1 MEKKLNLAN
10 IMLLLPATF
19 LLISSA
25 SSNIEQSQLFYEE
38 ETFNNL
44 NYFKIYDTS
53 SKIEKSSNY
62 YEVKYKFEFATIN
75 TSYRLLFTYLDGD
88 NNEVIYDKEI
98 NINDYITSTNKIYEL
113 DVKIPLT
120 SLNDFIK
127 FNFTLANSSKIAN
140 IHI

>member
-1 MEKKLNLAN
+1 MGKKLNLAN

-88 NNEVIYDKEI
+88 NNEIIYDKEI
-98 NINDYITSTNKIYEL
+98 NIN
-113 DVKIPLT
+113 VKLATI
-120 SLNDFIK
+120 SIIK
-127 FNFTLANSSKIAN
+127 VEFK
-140 IHI
+140 

>member
-44 NYFKIYDTS
+44 NYLKIYDTS

-113 DVKIPLT
+113 LIFSRYNNWWCRFDI
-120 SLNDFIK
+120 
-127 FNFTLANSSKIAN
+127 NFDL
-140 IHI
+140 

>member
-1 MEKKLNLAN
+1 MGKKLNLAN

-19 LLISSA
+19 LLISAA

-62 YEVKYKFEFATIN
+62 YEVKYKF
-75 TSYRLLFTYLDGD
+75 
-88 NNEVIYDKEI
+88 
-98 NINDYITSTNKIYEL
+98 
-113 DVKIPLT
+113 
-120 SLNDFIK
+120 
-127 FNFTLANSSKIAN
+127 
-140 IHI
+140 

>member
-1 MEKKLNLAN
+1 MEKKLNLTN

-53 SKIEKSSNY
+53 SKIENHQIIMK
-62 YEVKYKFEFATIN
+62 
-75 TSYRLLFTYLDGD
+75 
-88 NNEVIYDKEI
+88 
-98 NINDYITSTNKIYEL
+98 
-113 DVKIPLT
+113 
-120 SLNDFIK
+120 
-127 FNFTLANSSKIAN
+127 
-140 IHI
+140 

>member
-1 MEKKLNLAN
+1 MGKKLNLAN

-98 NINDYITSTNKIYEL
+98 NVNDYITSTNKIYEL

-127 FNFTLANSSKIAN
+127 FN
-140 IHI
+140 